1 MAITYS
7 IFGQDISPVMKG
19 QATFVT
25 TQNVYVKF
33 PNTEVIMVGDTLR
46 LATTNI
52 PCLLVKSKSTTSV
65 VSALISDCQVQKG
78 DEVLFYPHL
87 EEMAFTEAIP
97 LPVVA
102 PTEEPMETSLYHE
115 KIRGR
120 ISLSDF
126 STLSSVRDNR
136 HRIMGRLSMNADHIR
151 DSKFS
156 FNTYMNYQYFLDEVS
171 STSIPSNSI
180 LRVFNLGVQYDA
192 TPTLSVTL
200 GRNINPKISSLG
212 PIDGLQA
219 EKYFG
224 KQYIGIIAGFRPD
237 IFNFGFN
244 ANLLEYGGYVGTM
257 TDLDNF
263 NSQTTLGM
271 IQQQNNGAVDRRYGY
286 MQHNST
292 LYKNLN
298 LFSSLEVDLF
308 SKVNDTVTNQI
319 RLTNLYVSASY
330 RFSRKVSL
338 MVSYDSRKRILYYE
352 TFQTEIERLLD
363 DDIARQGARARINV
377 RPLKNILA
385 GGSYSM
391 RFQSDQ
397 QNKSD
402 NIYGYVT
409 WSRLPTIGGRMSLS
423 YNNNASNYLTSNIF
437 SLRHSRDLFRNRVNA
452 DFYYRYVNYQYANF
466 NDPSIQ
472 HYVGTDI
479 SYYITR
485 KLFFSVS
492 GELSTLE
499 NENTYR
505 IFTQISQRF

>member
-1 MAITYS
+1 MTYS
-7 IFGQDISPVMKG
+7 LFGQDTAPVLKG

-33 PNTEVIMVGDTLR
+33 PNTETIMVGDTLI
-46 LATTNI
+46 LSNTNT

-65 VSALISDCQVQKG
+65 VSALISGCQIQKG
-78 DEVLFYPHL
+78 DEILFYPHP
-87 EEMAFTEAIP
+87 EEEVFIQELP
-97 LPVVA
+97 LPLVA
-102 PTEEPMETSLYHE
+102 PTEEPIETSLYHE

-120 ISLSDF
+120 VSLSDF
-126 STLSSVRDNR
+126 STFSSVRDDR

-156 FNTYMNYQYFLDEVS
+156 FNTYMNYQYFLNQTT

-180 LRVFNLGVQYDA
+180 LRVFNLAARYDA
-192 TPTLSVTL
+192 TPTLAITL

-224 KQYIGIIAGFRPD
+224 MQYIGVIAGFRPD
-237 IFNFGFN
+237 IFDFGFN
-244 ANLLEYGGYVGTM
+244 SNLLQYGGYIGTM
-257 TDLDNF
+257 TDSDNF
-263 NSQTTLGM
+263 YSQTTLGA
-271 IQQQNNGAVDRRYGY
+271 IQQQNNGAVDRRYAY

-308 SKVNDTVTNQI
+308 SKVNDTVTNEI
-319 RLTNLYVSASY
+319 RLTNLYVSAAY
-330 RFSRKVSL
+330 RFNKKVSL
-338 MVSYDSRKRILYYE
+338 MLSYDSRKRILYYE
-352 TFQTEIERLLD
+352 TFQTEIEQLLD

-409 WSRLPTIGGRMSLS
+409 WSRLPAIGGRLSLS
-423 YNNNASNYLTSNIF
+423 YNNNASNYLNSNIF

-472 HYVGTDI
+472 HYVGADI

-485 KLFFSVS
+485 KLFFSIS

-499 NENTYR
+499 NEHTYR